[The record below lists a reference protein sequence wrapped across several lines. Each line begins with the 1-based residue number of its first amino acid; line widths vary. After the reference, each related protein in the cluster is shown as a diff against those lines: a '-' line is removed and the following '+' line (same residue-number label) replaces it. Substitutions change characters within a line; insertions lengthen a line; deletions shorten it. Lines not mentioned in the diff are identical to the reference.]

1 MDETNFKVT
10 FMVVKSDATTKS
22 LQELLKKASI
32 KPTQACRDASVKR
45 DQLTWGRLNAVTR
58 CKS

>member
-22 LQELLKKASI
+22 FQDLLKKV
-32 KPTQACRDASVKR
+32 PFRNMDA
-45 DQLTWGRLNAVTR
+45 T
-58 CKS
+58 